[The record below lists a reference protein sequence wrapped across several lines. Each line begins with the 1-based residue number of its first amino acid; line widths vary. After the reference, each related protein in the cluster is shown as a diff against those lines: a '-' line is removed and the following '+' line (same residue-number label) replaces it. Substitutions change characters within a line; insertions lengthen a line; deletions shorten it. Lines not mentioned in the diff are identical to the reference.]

1 MSDNA
6 TLVTTLSK
14 FEAALA
20 AADKKIRALEKKG
33 EQDEKGGVEIILAN
47 IASVINIQNCMREL
61 RRKNVSSIQRPG
73 NGVHH
78 GPRRSCKKIARTT
91 RWNDRSR
98 V

>member
-1 MSDNA
+1 M
-6 TLVTTLSK
+6 VTTLSK
-14 FEAALA
+14 FEAELA

-33 EQDEKGGVEIILAN
+33 EQDKKGGGELILAN
-47 IASVINIQNCMREL
+47 IASVVNRQRRMREL
-61 RRKNVSSIQRPG
+61 RRKIVSSIQRPG

-78 GPRRSCKKIARTT
+78 GPRRSRKKITWTT